1 VIISRSK
8 ERRDFLLGFYI
19 YNKSINNYVHII
31 LRSALF
37 KDLGKKE
44 IKEHKDILF
53 LYINGIIYYLSWSL
67 LMV

>member
-8 ERRDFLLGFYI
+8 ERRDFVLG